1 MGSWSR
7 VGSSPKLMH
16 RLVQKGGG
24 RSFKHLQETEYNT
37 SMSNTTTATKVHIVF
52 KEAKEAY
59 SGQEFIGVFFDR
71 KSAEEWI
78 AARGG
83 SARFFFI
90 ETYEQPAEGMAHEVF
105 A

>member
-1 MGSWSR
+1 
-7 VGSSPKLMH
+7 MH

-24 RSFKHLQETEYNT
+24 SSFKHLQETEYNQG
-37 SMSNTTTATKVHIVF
+37 MSNTTTTTRVHIVF

-59 SGQEFIGVFFDR
+59 SGQEFVGVFFDR

>member
-1 MGSWSR
+1 M
-7 VGSSPKLMH
+7 
-16 RLVQKGGG
+16 
-24 RSFKHLQETEYNT
+24 
-37 SMSNTTTATKVHIVF
+37 F

-59 SGQEFIGVFFDR
+59 SGQEFVGVFFDR